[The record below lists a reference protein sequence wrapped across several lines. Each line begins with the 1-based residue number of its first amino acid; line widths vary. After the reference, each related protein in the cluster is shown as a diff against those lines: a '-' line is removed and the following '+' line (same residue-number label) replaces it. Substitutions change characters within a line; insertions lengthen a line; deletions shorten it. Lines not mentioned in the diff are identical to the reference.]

1 MHPRG
6 ILDLTPTYGM
16 LMSKCHKQTI
26 NFLEYS
32 GRHSLHAEFSRRT
45 QLGSY
50 LQSQRFGEWARSANH
65 QSQTFQGQRYQLCP
79 KQWPAISCHNVGRS
93 CLAKS
98 QKPMYGKA
106 VRFPDCRKLTKPE
119 IDQRLT
125 RNCVAPKIAQTK
137 TQCGKCAGRDVIYR
151 ARANCNN

>member
-79 KQWPAISCHNVGRS
+79 KQWPANSCHNVGRS

-98 QKPMYGKA
+98 QTMISTDP
-106 VRFPDCRKLTKPE
+106 KPE
-119 IDQRLT
+119 IDQRLSCAQ
-125 RNCVAPKIAQTK
+125 NCPKPKLNVENARIEMSYIEPAPNAI
-137 TQCGKCAGRDVIYR
+137 I
-151 ARANCNN
+151 